1 MSKGIILSIVSVIA
15 LSSLSFAGG
24 KIVEP
29 PKAEVIPIVDDSAFY
44 LGLGYSYTQ
53 GNDVW
58 KYASTVIDD
67 DDYTAS
73 AFMLQ
78 AGYQFN
84 KYFAVEGRYTLSVGD
99 ITESHNFSNKP
110 DTDIDMDISNI
121 GIYLKPM
128 YPIGDFTVYGL
139 LGYGQVEMEGVGWS
153 WDDTSFQWGLG
164 ASYAINDNFAVFAD
178 YTLLYDDDS
187 IPSWLIGM
195 DTIDRTVDAIT
206 VGLTY
211 KF

>member
-1 MSKGIILSIVSVIA
+1 
-15 LSSLSFAGG
+15 
-24 KIVEP
+24 
-29 PKAEVIPIVDDSAFY
+29 
-44 LGLGYSYTQ
+44 
-53 GNDVW
+53 
-58 KYASTVIDD
+58 
-67 DDYTAS
+67 
-73 AFMLQ
+73 
-78 AGYQFN
+78 
-84 KYFAVEGRYTLSVGD
+84 
-99 ITESHNFSNKP
+99 
-110 DTDIDMDISNI
+110 
-121 GIYLKPM
+121 M